1 MDLGDSKVRAVRVL
15 GEGTFGRVF
24 LCQERGPE
32 GETRKVCVKRIIVRN
47 PKTELR
53 AIMEEVYIISQL
65 RHPHIVQFLR
75 SFNHAGTV
83 NIVMEYVPNG
93 TLRDVIE
100 RLPRGGSTGGV
111 PEKRLLRFFCD
122 MVIGLEYLHIRCV
135 IHRDIKPENM
145 LLDANDRVKIADFGI
160 SNVHAPSTQL
170 QVGMGTPLY
179 MAPEAMASQGKVD
192 FKSDIWS
199 LGLVLYELCLGRSP
213 FTALL
218 ERGNAAAATP
228 GQIQA
233 VIQALVRP
241 KLDCQLICRLY
252 GPVWATICELM
263 IVYEQKQR
271 ICLPDLYH
279 VNAGITAALY
289 RQYFD
294 YRY

>member
-15 GEGTFGRVF
+15 GQGTFGRVF
-24 LCQERGPE
+24 LCQQRDAE

-53 AIMEEVYIISQL
+53 PIMEEVYIISQL

-111 PEKRLLRFFCD
+111 PQKRLLRFFCD
-122 MVIGLEYLHIRCV
+122 MVVGLEYLHIRCV

-170 QVGMGTPLY
+170 QAGMGTPLY
-179 MAPEAMASQGKVD
+179 MSPEAMSSQGKVD

-218 ERGNAAAATP
+218 EKGGAATATP
-228 GQIQA
+228 AQLQA

-241 KLDCQLICRLY
+241 KLDCQLIRRLY
-252 GPVWATICELM
+252 EPVWARICELM
-263 IVYEQKQR
+263 IVYEQKRR

-279 VNAGITAALY
+279 VDAGITAALY

>member
-15 GEGTFGRVF
+15 GQGTFGRVF
-24 LCQERGPE
+24 LCQQRDAD

-53 AIMEEVYIISQL
+53 PIMEEVYIISQL

-111 PEKRLLRFFCD
+111 PQRRLLRFFCD
-122 MVIGLEYLHIRCV
+122 MVVGLEYLHIRCV

-179 MAPEAMASQGKVD
+179 MSPEAMASQGKVD

-218 ERGNAAAATP
+218 EKGDAATATP
-228 GQIQA
+228 AQLQA

-241 KLDCQLICRLY
+241 KLDCQLIRRLY
-252 GPVWATICELM
+252 KPVWARICELM
-263 IVYEQKQR
+263 IVYEQKRR

-279 VNAGITAALY
+279 VDAGITAALY